1 VPDGSQKGESVTVKV
16 IEVLVLLEER
26 TRAIGVR
33 LEQIE
38 ARIGELRETDK
49 RGRRALAAVIP
60 GKIQVKPS
68 LAASG
73 YKCKMG

>member
-1 VPDGSQKGESVTVKV
+1 MPDGSQKGESVTVKV

-38 ARIGELRETDK
+38 ARIG
-49 RGRRALAAVIP
+49 GA
-60 GKIQVKPS
+60 
-68 LAASG
+68 
-73 YKCKMG
+73 